1 MLIYNNLNILKIE
14 LLFYVSLQQQKKINL
29 MRIIPASELI
39 INDDGTVFHLHI
51 KPEQLSDKI
60 IVMGDPGRVDM
71 TATYFD
77 SIECTTQSREF
88 RSITGTYKGKRI
100 TALSHGI
107 GPDNIDIVLTE
118 LDALANVDFKTREVK
133 KDFKQLTI
141 VRVGT
146 SGGLQPN
153 CPIGSYVVAERSV
166 GFDGVLN
173 YYEGRNSVA
182 ELDFEEALKKHVNWS
197 PLHCSPY
204 VVKADEELVAQV
216 GHDMIKGVTISAIG
230 FYGPQ
235 GRYVRMPLAN
245 PDLNSKIETFN
256 YEGHM
261 ITNYEMESAPL
272 AGLGRLMGHKVMTVC
287 SIIANRLAGESNAN
301 YKGSIEDLIKTVLE
315 RI

>member
-1 MLIYNNLNILKIE
+1 
-14 LLFYVSLQQQKKINL
+14 
-29 MRIIPASELI
+29 MRIIPDSELI
-39 INDDGTVFHLHI
+39 INDDGSIFHLHI
-51 KPEQLSDKI
+51 RPDQLSDKI
-60 IVMGDPGRVDM
+60 IMMGDPDRVTL
-71 TATYFD
+71 TASFFD
-77 SIECTTQSREF
+77 EIECEVQSREF
-88 RSITGTYKGKRI
+88 HTITGRYKGKRI

-107 GPDNIDIVLTE
+107 GPDNIDIVITE

-133 KDFKQLTI
+133 KEFKQLTM

-146 SGGLQPN
+146 SGGLQPH
-153 CPIGSYVVAERSV
+153 CPIGSYVVAGKSI

-173 YYEGRNSVA
+173 YYEGRNDVA
-182 ELDFEEALKKHVNWS
+182 ELDFETAFKKHVDWS

-204 VVKADEELVAQV
+204 VVSADENLVEQI

-245 PDLNSKIETFN
+245 ADLNSKIETFDYN
-256 YEGHM
+256 GHV

-272 AGLGRLMGHKVMTVC
+272 AGLGKLMGHKAMTVC
-287 SIIANRLAGESNAN
+287 TIIANRLAGKSDAN

>member
-1 MLIYNNLNILKIE
+1 
-14 LLFYVSLQQQKKINL
+14 
-29 MRIIPASELI
+29 MRIIPDSELI
-39 INDDGTVFHLHI
+39 INKDGSIFHLHL

-60 IVMGDPGRVDM
+60 IMMGDPDRVSL
-71 TATYFD
+71 TASFFD
-77 SIECTTQSREF
+77 SIECEVQSREF
-88 RSITGTYKGKRI
+88 HTITGTYKGKRI

-133 KDFKQLTI
+133 KDFKQLTM

-146 SGGLQPN
+146 SGGLQPH
-153 CPIGSYVVAERSV
+153 CPIGSYVVAAKSI

-173 YYEGRNSVA
+173 YYEGRNQIT
-182 ELDFEEALKKHVNWS
+182 ELSFEEAFKAHTDWS

-204 VVKADEELVAQV
+204 VVKADETLVERI

-235 GRYVRMPLAN
+235 GRYVRMPLAD
-245 PDLNSKIETFN
+245 PDLNSKIESFRYDN
-256 YEGHM
+256 EM

-272 AGLGRLMGHKVMTVC
+272 AGLGRLMGHRAMTVC
-287 SIIANRLAGESNAN
+287 SIIANRLAGQSNTN

>member
-1 MLIYNNLNILKIE
+1 
-14 LLFYVSLQQQKKINL
+14 
-29 MRIIPASELI
+29 MRVIPASELI
-39 INDDGTVFHLHI
+39 INSDGSIFHLHI
-51 KPEQLSDKI
+51 KPEQLADKI
-60 IVMGDPGRVDM
+60 VMMGDPDRVSL
-71 TATYFD
+71 TASFFD
-77 SIECTTQSREF
+77 SIECEVTSREF
-88 RSITGTYKGKRI
+88 RTITGTYKGKRI
-100 TALSHGI
+100 TAISHGI

-133 KDFKQLTI
+133 KDFKQLTM
-141 VRVGT
+141 VRIGT
-146 SGGLQPN
+146 SGGLQPH
-153 CPIGSYVVAERSV
+153 CPIGSYVVAARSI

-173 YYEGRNSVA
+173 YYAERNNVV
-182 ELDFEEALKKHVNWS
+182 ELDFEDAFKKHTAWS

-204 VVKADEELVAQV
+204 VVKADEELVERV

-235 GRYVRMPLAN
+235 GRHVRMGLAD
-245 PDLNSKIETFN
+245 PELNSKIESFRF
-256 YEGHM
+256 GQDM

-272 AGLGRLMGHKVMTVC
+272 AGLGRMMGHKAMTVC

>member
-1 MLIYNNLNILKIE
+1 
-14 LLFYVSLQQQKKINL
+14 
-29 MRIIPASELI
+29 MRIIPESELI
-39 INDDGTVFHLHI
+39 INNDGSVFHLHVR
-51 KPEQLSDKI
+51 PEQLSDKI
-60 IVMGDPGRVDM
+60 ILMGDPERVSL
-71 TATYFD
+71 TASFFD
-77 SIECTTQSREF
+77 SIECEVQSREF
-88 RSITGTYKGKRI
+88 HTITGSFKGKRI
-100 TALSHGI
+100 TAISHGI
-107 GPDNIDIVLTE
+107 GPDNIDIVITE

-133 KDFKQLTI
+133 NEFKQLTM

-146 SGGLQPN
+146 SGGLQPH
-153 CPIGSYVVAERSV
+153 CPIGSYVVSARSI

-173 YYEGRNSVA
+173 YYEGRNKVA
-182 ELDFEEALKKHVNWS
+182 EIDFEDAFKKHVNWS

-204 VVKADEELVAQV
+204 VVSANNELVERI

-245 PDLNSKIETFN
+245 PDLNSKIESFEYKGDT
-256 YEGHM
+256 

-272 AGLGRLMGHKVMTVC
+272 AGLGKLMGHKAMTVC

-301 YKGSIEDLIKTVLE
+301 YKGSIEDLIKTVLN